1 MDIYIKLHTP
11 KAQKNSQKK
20 SIERELELVGEQGS
34 SEILSFRLDMLLYPI
49 IIVNCHY
56 LYKHVQ
62 DQQLKLPEWM
72 ETEPPRAN
80 RYQSS
85 CWQFMAAEKS
95 PLLEDKDP
103 GRLLMTQ

>member
-1 MDIYIKLHTP
+1 MYIYNKLQTP

-34 SEILSFRLDMLLYPI
+34 SEILSFRLDMLLYST

-72 ETEPPRAN
+72 ETEPPRGN

-85 CWQFMAAEKS
+85 CWKFLAAEKS
-95 PLLEDKDP
+95 TLLEDKDP
-103 GRLLMTQ
+103 SRLLMTQ